1 MSTLQDRVAVV
12 TGAGKGIGRGIAR
25 ALADRGAAVAAV
37 GRTKENLEET
47 CGQLHE
53 IGVKAEPFTCD
64 VSTTDEI
71 PGVVER
77 IVASFGRIDIL
88 VNNAYTGVLGPLAGM
103 SDEKFQ
109 RGFHSG
115 PFATFAFMNACHPHL
130 RDADEGNIINLVSST
145 MVRWDQS
152 NYGAYVAAKAAVKS
166 LTRAAASEWG
176 PDGIRVNAIAPLGK
190 SPALAGWID
199 ANPDEAGEFLQT
211 VPLGYVGDCEEDI
224 GRAVTMLVGP
234 DARYLTGAT
243 IPLDGGQSHF

>member
-1 MSTLQDRVAVV
+1 VSTLQDRVAVV

-25 ALADRGAAVAAV
+25 ALASRGAAIAAV
-37 GRTKENLEET
+37 GRTQENLDET
-47 CGQLHE
+47 CRQLHE
-53 IGVKAEPFTCD
+53 IGVRAEAFPGD
-64 VSTTDEI
+64 VSATHEI
-71 PGVVER
+71 SGIVQR
-77 IVASFGRIDIL
+77 IVAAFGRIDVL
-88 VNNAYTGVLGPLAGM
+88 VNNAYTGVLGPLADM
-103 SDEKFQ
+103 SDEEFQ

-115 PFATFAFMNACHPHL
+115 PFATFAFMKACHPHL
-130 RDADEGNIINLVSST
+130 RDAAEGNIINLVSST

-152 NYGAYVAAKAAVKS
+152 NYGAYVAAKAAVRS
-166 LTRAAASEWG
+166 LTRAAAAEWG
-176 PDGIRVNAIAPLGK
+176 AEGIRVNAIAPLGR

-199 ANPDEAGEFLQT
+199 DNPDESAEFLKT